1 MGGTICLFTRISPMI
16 NAPWLNRAAALTVIV
31 CVYILGYVG
40 GKDNAIQA
48 HHNHPAC
55 YQNLKP

>member
-1 MGGTICLFTRISPMI
+1 MI

-48 HHNHPAC
+48 HNCQSAQYVQP
-55 YQNLKP
+55 QP